1 MNLADLD
8 AIRRAIPHQTPASHM
23 LVDAIAGLPPSAR
36 VQIIL
41 ATIEATLT
49 AKECH
54 ALGAAMEQTAYMA
67 IRQREYEES
76 RS

>member
-1 MNLADLD
+1 MNMRDLD
-8 AIRRAIPHQTPASHM
+8 TLGRAIPHQTPASVM

-41 ATIEATLT
+41 TTIEATLT
-49 AKECH
+49 AKERH
-54 ALGAAMEQTAYMA
+54 ALGAAMEQTAYM
-67 IRQREYEES
+67 EL

>member
-8 AIRRAIPHQTPASHM
+8 TIRRAIPRQTPASIM

-41 ATIEATLT
+41 STIEATLT
-49 AKECH
+49 AKERH
-54 ALGAAMEQTAYMA
+54 ALGAAMERAAYMEL
-67 IRQREYEES
+67 RK
-76 RS
+76 